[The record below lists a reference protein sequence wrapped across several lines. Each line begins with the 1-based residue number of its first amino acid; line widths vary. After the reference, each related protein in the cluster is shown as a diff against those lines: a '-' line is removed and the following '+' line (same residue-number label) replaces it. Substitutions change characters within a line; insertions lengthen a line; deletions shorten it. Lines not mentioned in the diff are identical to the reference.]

1 MFRYAMFRRLTFSCL
16 AALLLVAA
24 AAWAANLK
32 LYLKEGGFQLVRE
45 YQVEGDKVRYYSVE
59 RGDWEEIPLDMVDL
73 KRTQTE
79 AAARQRQIVRDA
91 KSMAEEQTET
101 QAIRTEASHIPVDPG
116 VYWLEGDRAKA
127 LEAAESSVHM
137 DKGRQVL
144 RVFSPVPT
152 TTGRGALEIP
162 GAHSKV
168 VFHHPEQEFYIEL
181 SDTERFGILKLTTK
195 GNVRV
200 VEELSWDSVAR
211 EMTEIPT
218 EIDIL
223 RQQLTSDQLYKIWPK
238 QPLGPGEY
246 AVVEFTSGKM
256 NMQVWDFAIQAG
268 K

>member
-1 MFRYAMFRRLTFSCL
+1 MFQRVKVRHVVI
-16 AALLLVAA
+16 LLLAAA
-24 AAWAANLK
+24 AAWAANTK

-45 YQVEGDKVRYYSVE
+45 YRVEGEKVRYYSVE

-73 KRTQTE
+73 KRTERE
-79 AAARQRQIVRDA
+79 ATARQQQIERDS
-91 KSMAEEQTET
+91 KSMAEERAET
-101 QAIRTEASHIPVDPG
+101 QAIRQEASRIPVDPG
-116 VYWLEGDRAKA
+116 VYWLDGDKAKP

-144 RVFSPVPT
+144 RVFSPMPT
-152 TTGRGALEIP
+152 AGRGQLEIP

-168 VFHHPEQEFYIEL
+168 VFHQAEPEFYIEL
-181 SDTERFGILKLTTK
+181 SDTERFGILKLTSHEK
-195 GNVRV
+195 DKLRI
-200 VEELSWDSVAR
+200 VEELSWDPVAR

-238 QPLGPGEY
+238 QPLAPGEY

-256 NMQVWDFAIQAG
+256 NMQIWDFAVQPG